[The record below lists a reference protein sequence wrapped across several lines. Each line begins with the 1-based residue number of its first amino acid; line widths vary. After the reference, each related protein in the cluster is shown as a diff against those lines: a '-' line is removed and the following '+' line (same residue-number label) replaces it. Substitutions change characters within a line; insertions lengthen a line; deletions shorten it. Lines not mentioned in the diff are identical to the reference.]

1 MIDKIKKEINDYKTG
16 SIEICDGY
24 SYSAYKLIRR
34 ILLFKNKIY
43 PTGKTDSQGNYKY
56 WFDIISPRV
65 DSEIKNVDFDT
76 KDVKLISDGKDVGN
90 LIIANNFLQNNFQ
103 ETGQAEKFNEFIERG
118 VEWGNIAWKKI
129 KGGYKIMELD
139 KFYVLN
145 QAAETLE
152 NSDVIEMEIMTASDL
167 QKKIGLWEDV
177 ENLIKEAVG
186 KKKTDF
192 YIYERNGE
200 ISEKEYNET
209 KKKEGGVENK
219 YILTKIIVG
228 GIDKDNPGHILFCE
242 EIDEKPYK
250 EYHRGRYNGRWIR
263 VGMIEILFDIQVR
276 ANEIGN
282 QIARGL
288 EWAAKAIFR
297 SSDRIIAQNILT
309 DLQSGDII
317 KSVDLAQVN
326 TRMNGL
332 DQLIADWNRLMQL
345 ADKLANSF
353 EVITG
358 ETLPSG
364 TPFSLGNL
372 MNINANK
379 LFDFIREKLSIAFQ
393 EVIEDWILPD
403 ILRQLKSEKIIK
415 LMADND
421 GYDYYLTLL
430 VNDWYIRNLLALLPH
445 TPEIAINLKN
455 QKIEELKKK
464 KELLVKLE
472 KEMWDNFKPRAKVV
486 ITGENYNLISELETL
501 KSFIQL
507 EQDPIRRTALIEMAM
522 GKKGINVDKL
532 PKTPPLPPQ
541 AQGQDKTA
549 VSLEDL
555 KAPALSIR

>member
-186 KKKTDF
+186 KKITEF
-192 YIYERNGE
+192 YIYERTGE

-522 GKKGINVDKL
+522 GKKDIL
-532 PKTPPLPPQ
+532 L
-541 AQGQDKTA
+541 
-549 VSLEDL
+549 
-555 KAPALSIR
+555 

>member
-1 MIDKIKKEINDYKTG
+1 MIEKIKQEINDYKNG
-16 SIEICDGY
+16 SVKICDNY
-24 SYSAYKLIRR
+24 SYSAHKLIRR

-65 DSEIKNVDFDT
+65 DSEIKNIDFDT
-76 KDVKLISDGKDVGN
+76 KDVRLVSDGKDVGN

-118 VEWGNIAWKKI
+118 VEWGNLVWKKI

-152 NSDVIEMEIMTASDL
+152 DSDIIEMEIMTASDL
-167 QKKIGLWEDV
+167 RKKIGIWKNV
-177 ENLIKEAVG
+177 ENLIKEASA
-186 KKKTDF
+186 KNKTEF

-200 ISEKEYNET
+200 INEKEYNRL
-209 KKKEGGVENK
+209 KDKEEGDENK
-219 YILTKIIVG
+219 HLLTKIIGG
-228 GIDKDNPGHILFCE
+228 GIAEDNPEQILFCE

-250 EYHRGRYNGRWIR
+250 EYHRGRYSGRWIR
-263 VGMIEILFDIQVR
+263 VGMYEILFDIQIR

-309 DLQSGDII
+309 DLQNGDII
-317 KSVDLAQVN
+317 KSADLTQVN
-326 TRMNGL
+326 TRMDGL

-379 LFDFIREKLSIAFQ
+379 LFDFIREKLSVAFQ

-403 ILRQLKSEKIIK
+403 VLQQLKSEKIVK
-415 LMADND
+415 LMSDSE

-430 VNDWYIRNLLALLPH
+430 VNDWYIRNLIALPPH
-445 TPEIAINLKN
+445 TPEIAANLKN
-455 QKIEELKKK
+455 QKIEELKNK
-464 KELLVKLE
+464 KELLIKLE
-472 KEMWDNFKPRAKVV
+472 KEMWDNFKPRVKVV

-507 EQDPIRRTALIEMAM
+507 EQDPVRRTALIEMAM
-522 GKKGINVDKL
+522 SKKGIDVNRL
-532 PKTPPLPPQ
+532 PKTPPQVQTPT
-541 AQGQDKTA
+541 KTA
-549 VSLEDL
+549 LEEL
-555 KAPALSIR
+555 VKAKSPSVE